1 MHYFLFVMEMD
12 SAAAAPLAPDDRTNG
27 EAAPLA
33 DGGGNVPDTDGYF
46 SSYESFEVHRLM
58 VGDKPRTEAYR
69 AAIQASR
76 HLFQDK
82 VVLDIGAGT
91 GILSLF
97 AAQAGA
103 RRVYAVEASGFHELA
118 RQNAERNGFG
128 DVVRVVHGRI
138 EDVALPEQ
146 ADVIV
151 SEWMGFYLL
160 HESMLDS
167 VIVGRDRF
175 LAPDG
180 VMFPDVARLYACPST
195 LAAFHCDQLQCWSRP
210 YGLDLTAVGEA
221 ARRSMQQAPQVLDT
235 HPEELLAAPE
245 LVLELHLQYVT
256 AEELA
261 AVTCRRFVT
270 VTRPGPY
277 RGLCL
282 WFECHFPD
290 GSRLDTAPRAPSTHW
305 RQTAVV
311 LPTDYPLEVDT
322 VIGWELTL
330 AREAGGGRK
339 YRIALSMLD
348 EDDEHPVPCGCAVG
362 KCRLIKALIDKEDAE
377 CDEG

>member
-1 MHYFLFVMEMD
+1 
-12 SAAAAPLAPDDRTNG
+12 
-27 EAAPLA
+27 
-33 DGGGNVPDTDGYF
+33 
-46 SSYESFEVHRLM
+46 M

-91 GILSLF
+91 DSCEDHSVGSCGVRWAS
-97 AAQAGA
+97 AASAPYAIDRPQTRAGRLTRQPEGGTGPVGRHPQRGPN
-103 RRVYAVEASGFHELA
+103 RRTL
-118 RQNAERNGFG
+118 NAERNGFG

-138 EDVALPEQ
+138 EDVTLPEQ

-282 WFECHFPD
+282 WFECQFPD

-330 AREAGGGRK
+330 AREADGGRK